1 MKILDFIITDQGLMT
16 IKFENSLEKIKLL
29 WHELKDKKHKR
40 RQLQTSK
47 ISDLDGLLDLFKV
60 VVFRDQ
66 IENDLI
72 KASFEIVDITDHTI
86 VMQLTFTNSE
96 EISREG
102 QEDYLQFT
110 FNIQKAETSISSPV
124 LTSIKIPQQI
134 SAEEEVAKE
143 KLKENSAVA
152 GAAAQAATLGIT
164 LGSKLLYGSI
174 SQLWGLINGL
184 SLFVHLPLT
193 GV

>member
-1 MKILDFIITDQGLMT
+1 M
-16 IKFENSLEKIKLL
+16 
-29 WHELKDKKHKR
+29 
-40 RQLQTSK
+40 
-47 ISDLDGLLDLFKV
+47 
-60 VVFRDQ
+60 
-66 IENDLI
+66 
-72 KASFEIVDITDHTI
+72 
-86 VMQLTFTNSE
+86 TFTNSE

-110 FNIQKAETSISSPV
+110 FNIQKAGTSISSPV